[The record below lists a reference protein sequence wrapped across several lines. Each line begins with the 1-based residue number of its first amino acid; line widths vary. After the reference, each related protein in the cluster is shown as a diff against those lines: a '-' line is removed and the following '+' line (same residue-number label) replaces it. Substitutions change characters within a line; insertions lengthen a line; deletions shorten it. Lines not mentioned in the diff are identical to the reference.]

1 MLSWWQR
8 SIIRG
13 QPVQKKSLPTENSD
27 ALECAVAAIAA
38 AMADPSRVKMLCA
51 LMDGRAWTATELS
64 AAADVAPSTASGHL
78 ARLVEGKLIV
88 CLSQGRH
95 RYYRLAGHDV
105 AELVEQMMGLSWSR
119 ITPPETTAPESMREA
134 RTCYDHLAGTVAVQ
148 IYDFMQAEGWLE
160 PDGSALT
167 MFGREQFLKLGI
179 PVNTHSRRKACCACL
194 DWSERRFHLGGEAG
208 AALLI
213 FLETKGWIQRVAGY
227 REVTMTPAGKTAIR
241 QHFCR

>member
-1 MLSWWQR
+1 MLKTR
-8 SIIRG
+8 
-13 QPVQKKSLPTENSD
+13 LPPDNS
-27 ALECAVAAIAA
+27 ALLEQAMAAVAA

-78 ARLVEGKLIV
+78 TRLLDGKLIT

-119 ITPPETTAPESMREA
+119 ITPPETTAPKALREA

-148 IYDFMQAEGWLE
+148 IYDFMQAQGWLE
-160 PDGSALT
+160 TDGSALT
-167 MFGREQFLKLGI
+167 VYGREQFLTLGI
-179 PVNTHSRRKACCACL
+179 SLSTNPRRKACCACL

-208 AALLI
+208 AALLAY
-213 FLETKGWIQRVAGY
+213 LDSNGWIQRVAGF
-227 REVTMTPAGKTAIR
+227 RDVVVTASGNVAIKKR
-241 QHFCR
+241 FSR

>member
-1 MLSWWQR
+1 ML
-8 SIIRG
+8 
-13 QPVQKKSLPTENSD
+13 KTSLPPDNSA
-27 ALECAVAAIAA
+27 ALEQAVATVAA
-38 AMADPSRVKMLCA
+38 AMADSSRVKMLCA

-78 ARLVEGKLIV
+78 ARLVEGKLIT

-105 AELVEQMMGLSWSR
+105 AALVEQMMGLSWSR
-119 ITPPETTAPESMREA
+119 IAPPETSTPKALREA

-160 PDGSALT
+160 ADGSALT
-167 MFGREQFLKLGI
+167 PYGREQFLTLGI
-179 PVNTHSRRKACCACL
+179 PLRAHPRRKPCCACL

-208 AALLI
+208 AALLMH
-213 FLETKGWIQRVAGY
+213 LESKGWIQRVAGY
-227 REVTMTPAGKTAIR
+227 REVVVTVSGRAAVKR
-241 QHFCR
+241 LFSR